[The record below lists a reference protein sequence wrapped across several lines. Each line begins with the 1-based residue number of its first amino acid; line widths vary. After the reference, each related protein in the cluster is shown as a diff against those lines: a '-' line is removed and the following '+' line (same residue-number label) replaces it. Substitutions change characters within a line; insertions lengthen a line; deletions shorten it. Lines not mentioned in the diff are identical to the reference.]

1 MMGLLSWGTPF
12 YLLAVYGMVRYFSKP
27 DKEAKENQINWHPL
41 ETVGV
46 TVAIYF
52 VSQLI
57 GGALVYLYPLARH
70 WNQNQ
75 INNWINSS
83 VIAEFLLVLAV
94 ETLTVWLLVR
104 FLKHRKATVGTI
116 GLQRRPQWTDLAYVL
131 MGFVIYFILYIAIV
145 DLAKALV
152 PHLDLNQQQQLG
164 FKDAHRLQLL
174 PVFVSLVL
182 LPPFVEELL
191 VRGFL
196 YSGLKKSLPK
206 IWAVLLTSA
215 LFATAHLQ
223 AGSGAPLLW
232 VAALDTFVLSLVL
245 IYLREKTG
253 SLWASIGLH
262 MLKNTIAFLSLF
274 VFHVL

>member
-1 MMGLLSWGTPF
+1 MVGLLSWGTPF
-12 YLLAVYGMVRYFSKP
+12 YLLTIYGLIRYFTKAAS
-27 DKEAKENQINWHPL
+27 DAKANQVNWRPL
-41 ETVGV
+41 ETIGV

-57 GGALVYLYPLARH
+57 GGALVYIYPLIHH
-70 WNQNQ
+70 WDQTRT
-75 INNWINSS
+75 NNWLDTS
-83 VIAEFLLVLAV
+83 VAAEFLLVLVV
-94 ETLTVWLLVR
+94 EALTIWLLLR
-104 FLKHRKATVGTI
+104 FLRRRKATIDTI
-116 GLQRRPQWTDLAYVL
+116 GLQRKPKWTDLAYVL
-131 MGFVIYFILYIAIV
+131 MGFAGYFVLYIAVV
-145 DLAKALV
+145 DITKALV
-152 PHLDLNQQQQLG
+152 PHLNLEQQQQLG
-164 FKDAHRLQLL
+164 FKAAQNLQLV

-196 YSGLKKSLPK
+196 YSGLKKALPK
-206 IWAVLLTSA
+206 VWAVLLTSA

-223 AGSGAPLLW
+223 AGSGASLLW
-232 VAALDTFVLSLVL
+232 VAAIDTFVLSLVL

-262 MLKNTIAFLSLF
+262 MLKNSIAFLGLF